1 MTMDKNNKILSYFFI
16 MFLCIGLFI
25 FFNKDNV
32 NASLKSYSPVAYDIS
47 QHQGY
52 LTDSQVKN
60 LKKEVKFVILRVQDG
75 HYTDIKFSHN
85 VKLMN
90 RYNIKYGVYG
100 YSEYKNPYQARQE
113 ARRMYY
119 LAKGALFYANDFE
132 IPFNNYT
139 DVSTLAWAHEMKSIN
154 GGKPIILY
162 GSRSKLDMF
171 NSNTLKAYN
180 NIWLASYSKYMPNPS
195 YTYDLWQYTD
205 AYPSV
210 SLNQKLDGNTVP
222 YGGRINDLLYRK
234 NNRKLNLNLYYH
246 VKNMSY
252 MKVIN
257 KRGINLY
264 VNGKVIRRTKY
275 GEILPIK
282 SFKIKNNRVMAKGEL
297 ATYTANKKS
306 VSIYK

>member
-1 MTMDKNNKILSYFFI
+1 MDKNNKILVCISTLFLC
-16 MFLCIGLFI
+16 MFLFV
-25 FFNKDNV
+25 FFGKTNV
-32 NASLKSYSPVAYDIS
+32 NASGQRYSPVAYDIS
-47 QHQGY
+47 QYQGY
-52 LTDSQVKN
+52 LTDSQAKN

-75 HYTDIKFSHN
+75 SYKDIKFEHN
-85 VKLMN
+85 VKLMD

-100 YSEYKNPYQARQE
+100 YSEYYDSYQARQE
-113 ARRMYY
+113 ARNLYR
-119 LAKGALFYANDFE
+119 LAKNALFYANDFE
-132 IPFNNYT
+132 KTFKYNT
-139 DVSTLAWAHEMKSIN
+139 DYSTLAWASEMKAIN
-154 GGKPIILY
+154 GGKPIVLY
-162 GSRSKLDMF
+162 GSKSTLDMF
-171 NSNTLKAYN
+171 NKNTLKAYN

-234 NNRKLNLNLYYH
+234 NNKKLNLNLYYH
-246 VKNMSY
+246 IKNMNY

-257 KRGINLY
+257 KKGVNLY
-264 VNGKVIRRTKY
+264 INGKVIRRAKY
-275 GEILPIK
+275 GEILAIK
-282 SFKIKNNRVMAKGEL
+282 SFKIKNNRVMAKGNL